1 LQRQGKMMKSR
12 WHTAHFILTQSA
24 FLHCFDNFEVAQ
36 KDLDNP
42 LFTIDLRQCAIQ
54 LTSDEQASS
63 FCFEI
68 AMGGKD
74 RWILKAPSEEVMVDW
89 MIALRKTKDDTQKKT
104 NPPFSPNI
112 VHQYS
117 PHPTAQSVYLQSD
130 SSATTPPVP
139 AASEEE
145 EALEPA
151 GGTAEH
157 DERTSEP
164 SHTDENEDEDEDD
177 DCNRDDG

>member
-1 LQRQGKMMKSR
+1 
-12 WHTAHFILTQSA
+12 
-24 FLHCFDNFEVAQ
+24 
-36 KDLDNP
+36 
-42 LFTIDLRQCAIQ
+42 
-54 LTSDEQASS
+54 
-63 FCFEI
+63 
-68 AMGGKD
+68 MGGKD